1 MTIGLAISVN
11 DGVVLASDS
20 ATSLIATDPTT
31 GQTGVSHVYN
41 SANKVFN
48 LFKGSPIGGYTYG
61 AGSIGPA
68 SISTLVKDFRQK
80 LAQNE
85 PIGAS
90 RWTFDHGSYA
100 LSDFAT
106 AFRHFLYEETY
117 VPAYS
122 AAPNKPP
129 LGFTLAGYSSGASLP
144 EVWQVLIEA
153 SGACGPPALLK
164 GPGSFG
170 VTTHGQPEAIQRLL
184 HGFSGALPAALLSIG
199 LPPADLPAAL
209 KVIQAQTEVTL
220 SPPAMPIQDV
230 LELAEFLVHL
240 TIMYSRFTGPPTVG
254 GPIEIAAITKH
265 EGFKWVKRKH
275 YYPADLNPEDPH
287 V

>member
-11 DGVVLASDS
+11 DGVVMASDS

-41 SANKVFN
+41 SANKVSN

-80 LAQNE
+80 LERKE
-85 PIGAS
+85 PIGPS
-90 RWTFDHGSYA
+90 GWTFDLESYV

-117 VPAYS
+117 VPSYS

-129 LGFTLAGYSSGASLP
+129 LGFTLAGYSGGASLP
-144 EVWQVLIEA
+144 EVWQILIES
-153 SGACGPPALLK
+153 SGACGAPIPLK

-170 VTTHGQPEAIQRLL
+170 VTTHGSARGDTAPPARIQRRTARGPRLNRTADHRPNCGL
-184 HGFSGALPAALLSIG
+184 EGDPGPDRSHALATRHANSGRHR
-199 LPPADLPAAL
+199 
-209 KVIQAQTEVTL
+209 T
-220 SPPAMPIQDV
+220 
-230 LELAEFLVHL
+230 
-240 TIMYSRFTGPPTVG
+240 R
-254 GPIEIAAITKH
+254 
-265 EGFKWVKRKH
+265 
-275 YYPADLNPEDPH
+275 
-287 V
+287 